1 MYHKFQATQIFT
13 GTELLEDQ
21 LVLITQKD
29 GTIEALVGIEDAGD
43 EVQNFEGILSP
54 GFINAH
60 CHLELSHMKGMIPAH
75 SGLQEF
81 VKQIVGLRKVED
93 IIIQQAISSA
103 ENEMYQNGIVAVGDI
118 CNTLDTL
125 TICLLYT
132 SDAADE

>member
-1 MYHKFQATQIFT
+1 MYQKFQATQIFT

-29 GTIEALVGIEDAGD
+29 GTIESLVGIEDAGD

-93 IIIQQAISSA
+93 GIIQEAIRSA
-103 ENEMYQNGIVAVGDI
+103 EDEMYNNGIVAVGD
-118 CNTLDTL
+118 NF
-125 TICLLYT
+125 
-132 SDAADE
+132 SPKKP